1 MNHKFLARVI
11 PGLIVMSAVAVL
23 PVSASD
29 FARDHLAADL
39 SGFNEVPTLST
50 PAQAD
55 FRARITNHDTEI
67 EYTLT
72 YSNFP
77 TNVAQSHIHLGRR
90 AVNGGVMVFLCSNL
104 GNGPAGTPPCPNNAG
119 ADGTFSGTV
128 SGTLTATSVV
138 AAAAAQGVAAG
149 EFNEV
154 LAAIRAGATYANVH
168 SAQFPNGEVRAQVK
182 AF

>member
-1 MNHKFLARVI
+1 MKQKLFARII
-11 PGLIVMSAVAVL
+11 PGLIALSAIAVL
-23 PVSASD
+23 PVSADDS
-29 FARDHLAADL
+29 ARDHLVAGL

-55 FRARITNHDTEI
+55 FRARIKNNDTEI

-90 AVNGGVMVFLCSNL
+90 AVNGGVMVFLCTNL
-104 GNGPAGTPPCPNNAG
+104 GNGPAGTPACPNNAG

-128 SGTLTATSVV
+128 TGTLTAASVV
-138 AAAAAQGVAAG
+138 GGAAAQGVVAG
-149 EFNEV
+149 EFDEV

-168 SAQFPNGEVRAQVK
+168 SAQFPAGEVRAQVR